1 MYYILLY
8 KLYDCDFMWVHSET
22 GADWDQKAS
31 EEMGFIR
38 ASQSL
43 KKPQCLRKSLQK

>member
-1 MYYILLY
+1 MYYTLLY
-8 KLYDCDFMWVHSET
+8 KLYDYDFMWVHSET
-22 GADWDQKAS
+22 GANWGQKAS
-31 EEMGFIR
+31 EEIGFII